1 MIRRCGEVETN
12 PTEGRGP
19 EDRRAKEGVGLSR
32 SPLDARL
39 EAVLSLIRAETH
51 ADIGSDHAKL
61 PICLLREGRVGR
73 GVIVELNPGP
83 LALARRNVARAR
95 LEEVLEVRAGDGFG
109 PLAPGEVESASVTG
123 MGAGTVAGILRRAG
137 ERLPPAL
144 VLQPNDS
151 PAPIRVWAR
160 EHGYHLRAERLVAG
174 YWPYPVLRLERA
186 AGEDPAYRGLPLAA
200 ALRYG
205 PHLLRAGSALLRRQV
220 WADVVRLTPLA
231 APGRTAQTELET
243 ARAAFAVLEERR

>member
-1 MIRRCGEVETN
+1 MSH
-12 PTEGRGP
+12 P
-19 EDRRAKEGVGLSR
+19 
-32 SPLDARL
+32 PLDARL
-39 EAVLSLIRAETH
+39 EAVLSLIRADTH
-51 ADIGSDHAKL
+51 ADIGSDHAHL
-61 PICLLREGRVGR
+61 PIRLIREGRTRR

-95 LEEVLEVRAGDGFG
+95 LEGVLEVREGDGFG

-137 ERLPPAL
+137 ERVPPAL

-160 EHGYHLRAERLVAG
+160 EQGYHLRAERLIPG

-186 AGEDPAYRGLPLAA
+186 GGEDPAYAGLPLAA

-205 PHLLRAGSALLRRQV
+205 PHLLREGSAVLRRQV
-220 WADVVRLTPLA
+220 WDDVVRLTPLA
-231 APGRTAQTELET
+231 APGRTAQTELDT
-243 ARAAFAVLEERR
+243 ARAALGVLGESGQ